1 MIDPEEAVDRE
12 DGYYARVRPRDGSGS
27 LPPLEIDKQLGGRC
41 DAEKPVGQVA
51 LMRLIKAAY
60 ALAESGKEVSL

>member
-1 MIDPEEAVDRE
+1 
-12 DGYYARVRPRDGSGS
+12 
-27 LPPLEIDKQLGGRC
+27 
-41 DAEKPVGQVA
+41 VGQVA

>member
-1 MIDPEEAVDRE
+1 
-12 DGYYARVRPRDGSGS
+12 
-27 LPPLEIDKQLGGRC
+27 LEIDKQLGGRC